1 MVTLGEARFSLG
13 AGAGTKA
20 TADHSHALHTGR
32 ATAPPQ
38 RTLRLDL
45 LFGATALTLFFLVIY
60 QKSPLLNGGV
70 GVLRWPCLNASV
82 RW

>member
-45 LFGATALTLFFLVIY
+45 LFGATALTLFFLSYI
-60 QKSPLLNGGV
+60 KKA
-70 GVLRWPCLNASV
+70 RC
-82 RW
+82 